1 MSRVHRILGLSQT
14 LLRLSLVL
22 ALFVMLNIP
31 HFGMTATAETPAMT
45 MHHSAD
51 PQGPTSHSGGAHDGM
66 NGAVCAMVCAGTHRI
81 EQFGQVELVA
91 RFTVAGWQI
100 AADPVRTSCTLD
112 PAQRPPDTPP
122 SA

>member
-1 MSRVHRILGLSQT
+1 MSRAHRILGQSHL

-22 ALFVMLNIP
+22 ALFIMLNIP
-31 HFGMTATAETPAMT
+31 HAGMTAVAETPMMT

-51 PQGPTSHSGGAHDGM
+51 APGQMSHSSGVHDGM
-66 NGAVCAMVCAGTHRI
+66 NGAVCAMLCAGTHRI
-81 EQFGQVELVA
+81 EQFGQVALA
-91 RFTVAGWQI
+91 AQFSVAGWTI
-100 AADPVRTSCTLD
+100 AADPVRASCTLD